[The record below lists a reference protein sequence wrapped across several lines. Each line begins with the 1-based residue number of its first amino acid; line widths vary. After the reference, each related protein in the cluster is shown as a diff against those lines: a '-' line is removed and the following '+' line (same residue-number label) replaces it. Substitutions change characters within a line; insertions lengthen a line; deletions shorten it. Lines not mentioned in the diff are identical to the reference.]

1 MRKQLFLQLPAA
13 GLDDAS
19 VLRWV
24 VRDDE
29 RPAGSLFHGKLSET
43 VQQAVGARVVVLV
56 PGADVLLASAD
67 LPGLNRQRLARALPF
82 ALEEQLASDVEN
94 LHFALGNRTHDGRI
108 CNAVVAREKIEFWLA
123 SLKSVGLQADV
134 LSSEVLGVQYP
145 AANDADRH
153 WTLLLDGEQCLLR
166 TDTQQGMALDRENLS
181 FLLHALLDETEDAL
195 PACLDIKVCANDVF
209 ADSDGYKQL
218 CRLCEEMGVSVDLQP
233 QDEDA
238 TLLLARG
245 FNEQNAI
252 NLLQGDFSRRQQLE
266 KIFRPWRPAL
276 LLLGLWL
283 VVQLGTMGLEYRQL
297 LKQNAAMRDQVTAL
311 YREAFPQ
318 ARKVV
323 NPRVQMERGLEK
335 LRGSGNGQT
344 DLLSFVARA
353 GPILKA
359 TPALKLRTVR
369 YKENKLDL
377 DLEIDNLQALDKLK
391 QQLVEQ
397 AGFAVDI
404 VSASSRD
411 GKVESRIALHS
422 GGGA

>member
-1 MRKQLFLQLPAA
+1 MRKQLFLQIPSA
-13 GLDDAS
+13 GLDDTS
-19 VLRWV
+19 ELRWV

-67 LPGLNRQRLARALPF
+67 LPGLNRQRLVRALPF
-82 ALEEQLASDVEN
+82 ALEEQLASDVDE
-94 LHFALGNRTHDGRI
+94 LHFALGNRADDGRI

-123 SLKSVGLQADV
+123 SLKSAGLQADV
-134 LSSEVLGVQYP
+134 ISSDVLGVQHA
-145 AANDADRH
+145 AANGAGKH
-153 WTLLLDGEQCLLR
+153 WSLLLNGEQCLLR
-166 TDTQQGMALDRENLS
+166 TDAQQGVALDRENLS
-181 FLLHALLDETEDAL
+181 FLLQALLDGAEAAL
-195 PACLDIKVCANDVF
+195 PTCLDIKVCADDAF
-209 ADSDGYKQL
+209 ADSDDYRQL
-218 CRLCEEMGVSVDLQP
+218 CQVCEEKGIAVDLQP
-233 QDEDA
+233 QDEDGV
-238 TLLLARG
+238 LLLARG

-266 KIFRPWRPAL
+266 KILRPWRPAM

-283 VVQLGTMGLEYRQL
+283 VVQLGAMGLEYSRL
-297 LKQNAAMRDQVTAL
+297 SKQNTVMRDQVTAL

-335 LRGSGNGQT
+335 LRGSGGGQM
-344 DLLSFVARA
+344 DLLGFVAKA

-359 TPALKLRTVR
+359 TPALKLRTAR

-397 AGFAVDI
+397 AGLAVDI